1 MVKIDTLRSKEYTT
15 FRLEVYKITT
25 KGSWELL
32 LKYLNGSDKLFWAV
46 SHLKGDYLTQVREE
60 KWAKDRIWMQIMVK
74 EQVSL
79 EDMIIFGQVFYTKVL
94 LFDLGEASLCSP
106 CRATLEGSGWY
117 VIILIF

>member
-1 MVKIDTLRSKEYTT
+1 MRTAIK
-15 FRLEVYKITT
+15 VYKWVWQIIFSGVAP
-25 KGSWELL
+25 KGWS
-32 LKYLNGSDKLFWAV
+32 
-46 SHLKGDYLTQVREE
+46 LTQVREE

-74 EQVSL
+74 KQVSL
-79 EDMIIFGQVFYTKVL
+79 EDMIIFGQAFYTKVL